1 MEKHKAKMKR
11 VNVIIPEEFYD
22 EVHKRGHKLSG
33 IIREALEDALNP
45 HTITVSVTEERK
57 SIYHELFSNSECND
71 KEFEP
76 FLKDALK
83 KYISFIMEKRED
95 RVLEL
100 KNELDKAS

>member
-1 MEKHKAKMKR
+1 MGVEKPKMKR
-11 VNVIIPEEFYD
+11 VNVIIPEQFYD

-45 HTITVSVTEERK
+45 HTITISVTEETK
-57 SIYHELFSNSECND
+57 SIYHELFSKTECND

-83 KYISFIMEKRED
+83 NYITYLMDKRED
-95 RVLEL
+95 RLA
-100 KNELDKAS
+100 KMKSQLDKAS